1 MKYLHWIAGGAA
13 LGYITNRRGQRA
25 HHNLDDDV
33 DAYTREPLPPR
44 TGKGRP
50 RRFWLNRPSTSA
62 NPSDT
67 KRVQALWNA
76 FTKAQQGVLEDHL
89 FTPYAASNMSA
100 QALSNHNK
108 MRSQMRVCDGTMRLA
123 DNVAPGA
130 LYTPK
135 SVVCDGEIRTLNSYY
150 QVVAQRNAAKIRLS
164 VARELGREPTKDE
177 VKEAMDLFKKW
188 RKDAYSVSRK
198 DARLVRTR
206 LLG

>member
-1 MKYLHWIAGGAA
+1 MNYLHWIAGGAA
-13 LGYITNRRGQRA
+13 LGYITNRRGQR
-25 HHNLDDDV
+25 NRYNVDD
-33 DAYTREPLPPR
+33 YTGEPLPPQ

-50 RRFWLNRPSTSA
+50 RKFWLNRPSTSA

-67 KRVQALWNA
+67 KRTMSLWNA
-76 FTKAQQGVLEDHL
+76 FTKAQKVVLEDHL
-89 FTPYAASNMSA
+89 FTPRGAIEMSGRAFSN
-100 QALSNHNK
+100 QNK

-177 VKEAMDLFKKW
+177 VKEAMDLYKKW
-188 RKDAYSVSRK
+188 RKDPPSVSKK

>member
-1 MKYLHWIAGGAA
+1 MNYLHWIAGGAA

-25 HHNLDDDV
+25 HHNRIVDD
-33 DAYTREPLPPR
+33 YTGEPLPPQ

-50 RRFWLNRPSTSA
+50 RKFWLNRPSTSA

-67 KRVQALWNA
+67 KRAQALWNA
-76 FTKAQQGVLEDHL
+76 FTRSQKAVLDNHL
-89 FTPYAASNMSA
+89 LSPLAATDLSL
-100 QALSNHNK
+100 QAFSNHNK

-123 DNVAPGA
+123 DNIAPGA

-150 QVVAQRNAAKIRLS
+150 QVVAQRNAAKIRLA

-177 VKEAMDLFKKW
+177 VKEAMDLYKKW
-188 RKDAYSVSRK
+188 RKDPPSLSRK